1 MPRPGRV
8 CQLRQFAEA
17 ESPPPSCPQTIRI
30 ALSVQ
35 YTNPTGFVE
44 CSRPSEETLLGSS
57 RGLSG
62 NHLVADRPYRY
73 ESLSMNRINVLDNF
87 LDPLGAMFTPEVAQ
101 RVVAFRVDASTQA
114 RIDTLAD
121 KCTEG
126 QLTVAEG
133 EEYDT
138 YLMAIDFITVLQ
150 AKART
155 VLDHRVAS

>member
-1 MPRPGRV
+1 
-8 CQLRQFAEA
+8 
-17 ESPPPSCPQTIRI
+17 
-30 ALSVQ
+30 
-35 YTNPTGFVE
+35 
-44 CSRPSEETLLGSS
+44 
-57 RGLSG
+57 
-62 NHLVADRPYRY
+62 
-73 ESLSMNRINVLDNF
+73 MNRINVLDNF

-101 RVVAFRVDASTQA
+101 QVVAFRVDASTQA
-114 RIDTLAD
+114 RIETLAD

-155 VLDHRVAS
+155 VLDHRVAP